1 MQDIEMDKMILNLHY
16 NKFLQEYQVKLGAMY
31 ALPLALFG
39 FVIANIFNF
48 TTIGI
53 GLFIFGLAYWQLGIL
68 RRNTEVKLEE
78 IENRIAKI
86 ELLINKKTSKRK

>member
-1 MQDIEMDKMILNLHY
+1 
-16 NKFLQEYQVKLGAMY
+16 MY

-48 TTIGI
+48 TALGV

-68 RRNTEVKLEE
+68 RRKTETKLEE
-78 IENRIAKI
+78 IESRIAEM
-86 ELLINKKTSKRK
+86 ELLMVEKTAKRK